1 MSATPTAL
9 QGNRKKIDKMNKAK
23 LQEEVEIHHKN
34 EAQYKENLKLQKGNE
49 IKEVLNNLRL
59 LKERYSQ
66 QDNTTT
72 RMTAIKKQIAEQQ
85 QYSRRETVELNG
97 LPDNTN
103 NGELKD
109 AVIKSFE
116 EAGVNVTKRSF
127 HAVHRLQNKK
137 VVIAK
142 LVN

>member
-1 MSATPTAL
+1 MR
-9 QGNRKKIDKMNKAK
+9 NC
-23 LQEEVEIHHKN
+23 
-34 EAQYKENLKLQKGNE
+34 
-49 IKEVLNNLRL
+49 
-59 LKERYSQ
+59 
-66 QDNTTT
+66 
-72 RMTAIKKQIAEQQ
+72 
-85 QYSRRETVELNG
+85 ELNG

-109 AVIKSFE
+109 AVIKTFE

-127 HAVHRLQNKK
+127 HVAHRLQNRK